1 MKNINWEDFL
11 EANKK
16 NADLSMNK
24 FLEKVNNHVD
34 KHLPIKKLSKQEIL
48 QKDKPWMTKGLIT
61 SIKNKNII
69 HQKMLRAKDPTRK
82 QELQEKHKTCKN
94 RLTKLTRNSK
104 ANHFNN
110 FFYQNKSNL
119 LKVWE
124 GIKSIINT
132 KPTKIKQDIATI
144 KVDKQIISDKEKI
157 AETINEF
164 FVDIPRKIE
173 SIIQP
178 SKKHYKQYLGE
189 PPADVFSL
197 TAVTPHEV
205 EVKIKS
211 LKNNY

>member
-24 FLEKVNNHVD
+24 FLEKVNNLIY
-34 KHLPIKKLSKQEIL
+34 KHLPIKKLSKQETL
-48 QKDKPWMTKGLIT
+48 QKEKPWMTKGLIT

-69 HQKMLRAKDPTRK
+69 HRKMLRAKDPTRK
-82 QELQEKHKTCKN
+82 QELKEKYKTYKN

-104 ANHFNN
+104 ANHFNH

-119 LKVWE
+119 LKVWD

-132 KPTKIKQDIATI
+132 KPIKIKQDIVTI
-144 KVDKQIISDKEKI
+144 KVDQQIISDKEKI

-164 FVDIPRKIE
+164 FVDIPQKIE
-173 SIIQP
+173 S
-178 SKKHYKQYLGE
+178 
-189 PPADVFSL
+189 
-197 TAVTPHEV
+197 
-205 EVKIKS
+205 KI
-211 LKNNY
+211 